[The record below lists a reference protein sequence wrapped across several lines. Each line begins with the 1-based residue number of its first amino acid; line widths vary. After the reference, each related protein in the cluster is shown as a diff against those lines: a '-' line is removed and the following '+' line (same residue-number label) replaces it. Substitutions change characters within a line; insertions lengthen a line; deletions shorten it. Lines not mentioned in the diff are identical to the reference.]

1 MDSADE
7 VGSYPRAIRP
17 DRADGTSTFEKGLAM
32 EADDLILISVDD
44 HISEPADMFDNHVPE
59 KYKEFAPRVVAEAN
73 GTQQWYYGTI
83 RGRNLGLNAVAG
95 KPKEL
100 YNLDASRYEDMRPG
114 CYDVHE
120 RVRDMNA
127 GGTLGGLNFPNFTGF
142 SGQVLNQGPHRD
154 VNTIMIKAYTDWHG
168 DEWCG
173 AYPGRFI
180 PAGLL
185 PLYDVEEAAKELRRL
200 ASKGCHAVV
209 F

>member
-1 MDSADE
+1 
-7 VGSYPRAIRP
+7 
-17 DRADGTSTFEKGLAM
+17 M

-44 HISEPADMFDNHVPE
+44 HISEPADMFENHVPE
-59 KYKEFAPRVVAEAN
+59 KYKELAPRVVAEAN
-73 GTQQWYYGTI
+73 GTQQWYYGDI

-142 SGQVLNQGPHRD
+142 SGQVLNQAIAVLISWSLAIVGTLIILKICDAVMGVRATKEQELEGLD
-154 VNTIMIKAYTDWHG
+154 ISMHG
-168 DEWCG
+168 
-173 AYPGRFI
+173 
-180 PAGLL
+180 
-185 PLYDVEEAAKELRRL
+185 EEGYNLEA
-200 ASKGCHAVV
+200 
-209 F
+209 